1 MAGRAAIRASDADRE
16 RVAER
21 LRRAAGEGRLRT
33 EELEQRLEAALGA
46 RTYGQLDA
54 VLSDLPGRRLAV
66 PSQALARRPRGAL
79 PVALALLATLA
90 VLVTVLFI
98 ATGVFAGWLLW
109 IACGWFFMRGRHRRG
124 YGRPYGRS
132 YRASIHA
139 GGFGPRGRPRGYS
152 A

>member
-16 RVAER
+16 HVADR

-46 RTYGQLDA
+46 RTYGQLDV
-54 VLSDLPGRRLAV
+54 VLRDLPGRRLTG
-66 PSQALARRPRGAL
+66 PSQALARRPRGA
-79 PVALALLATLA
+79 VGVTLAMLATLA
-90 VLVTVLFI
+90 VIVTVLFV

-109 IACGWFFMRGRHRRG
+109 IAFGWFFMRGRRRRG
-124 YGRPYGRS
+124 YGYSRGYAP
-132 YRASIHA
+132 HA
-139 GGFGPRGRPRGYS
+139 CGFGPRGRPRGYS

>member
-16 RVAER
+16 HVADR

-54 VLSDLPGRRLAV
+54 VVRDLPGRRLTV

-79 PVALALLATLA
+79 GVTLAMLATLA

-109 IACGWFFMRGRHRRG
+109 IAFGWFFMRGRRRRAWGRAYMRG
-124 YGRPYGRS
+124 YAHHPCGLY
-132 YRASIHA
+132 
-139 GGFGPRGRPRGYS
+139 PRGRPRGYS